1 MKYDYNYFHKNLL
14 ANQNVR
20 YEQYKDKTEFD
31 IFISHLSC
39 EAIYDLTEIDWS
51 LFVEQIVNMGIEDFC
66 YQIGWEQVQFKVL
79 CYLQSHLANLCKNT
93 KLESKVQKSEKECA
107 RLISKI
113 MNDRTPVV
121 CHGDFEGMPP
131 INFYE
136 YMQSPTLYTD
146 KTPMIEWI
154 EMRHRERNRIYR
166 MTNNKTRLQ
175 KDSKQIDITNFDTQ
189 EQKIKYLLKSND
201 SESGFSFLLHYNGE
215 NSYPIEMRNRWIY
228 GDFCAEVVFVF
239 DDFNRMCYIMDYR
252 TSPNL
257 MPPLIEKWIRQFLR
271 ERPSF
276 DFNLL
281 KEELYKEL
289 EEMMFDFVDCY
300 FDYIGKDRWGIYL
313 DYNKEHPECFWDN
326 INFDETFIRHFR
338 LDIWRKT
345 IMEYGSAK
353 AAITQSSLISDFI
366 VSTTYTDAILS
377 RIRDWANLKS
387 KPKDK
392 LMALRAAIDAGV
404 IRRPT
409 EKEFKTA
416 FPDIKVPKSSLSDY
430 TNPANTPYTD
440 SAFSNLVE
448 EFKQY
453 K

>member
-1 MKYDYNYFHKNLL
+1 
-14 ANQNVR
+14 
-20 YEQYKDKTEFD
+20 
-31 IFISHLSC
+31 
-39 EAIYDLTEIDWS
+39 
-51 LFVEQIVNMGIEDFC
+51 
-66 YQIGWEQVQFKVL
+66 
-79 CYLQSHLANLCKNT
+79 
-93 KLESKVQKSEKECA
+93 
-107 RLISKI
+107 

-131 INFYE
+131 VNFYE

-154 EMRHRERNRIYR
+154 EMRHREGNRIYR

-189 EQKIKYLLKSND
+189 EQKIKYLLKSNN

-326 INFDETFIRHFR
+326 INLDETFIRHFR

-416 FPDIKVPKSSLSDY
+416 FPDISVPKSSLSDY
-430 TNPANTPYTD
+430 TNPDKTPYCD